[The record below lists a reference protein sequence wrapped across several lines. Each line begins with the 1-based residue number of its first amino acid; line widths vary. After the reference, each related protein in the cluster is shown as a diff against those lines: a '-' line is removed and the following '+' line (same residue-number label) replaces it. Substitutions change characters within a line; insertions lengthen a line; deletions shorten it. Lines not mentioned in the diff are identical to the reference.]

1 MRTLHWSS
9 TSLGYMK
16 PSTPG
21 IIELPHR
28 HIQVLVLDLGIGGHV
43 GLEDL
48 NLVVLHKVVN
58 GVLGILEID
67 QLTGA
72 GGAVL
77 AAGGSESLSDAV
89 VTESAFIYR
98 LFFRV

>member
-9 TSLGYMK
+9 TSFGYMK

-28 HIQVLVLDLGIGGHV
+28 HIQVLVLDLGIRGHV

-48 NLVVLHKVVN
+48 YLVVLHKVVN
-58 GVLGILEID
+58 GVLGIFEVD
-67 QLTGA
+67 QLARA
-72 GGAVL
+72 GRAVL
-77 AAGGSESLSDAV
+77 AAGGRKSLGDAM
-89 VTESAFIYR
+89 VTEIALIDR
-98 LFFRV
+98 LF